1 MVATIESL
9 IINLFLGMV
18 SPLYDFFFRYKEVNN
33 SNNKFVLKTNKEE
46 SECYYVAI
54 YYNSGYWLTK

>member
-18 SPLYDFFFRYKEVNN
+18 SPIYDFFSLYKEVDN
-33 SNNKFVLKTNKEE
+33 SNNKFVLKTNKEERE

-54 YYNSGYWLTK
+54 YYNSGY

>member
-18 SPLYDFFFRYKEVNN
+18 SPIYDFFFHFTKEVNN
-33 SNNKFVLKTNKEE
+33 NNNKFVLKTKEEE

-54 YYNSGYWLTK
+54 FTIVVIG